1 MINSWMLDLVEPYP
15 EIKISSYRYQHMMC
29 QHDMCIHR
37 HIMSK
42 HNYKRICDV
51 DKAGQKFRN
60 YTLRHRDE
68 QIILNH
74 YKSF

>member
-1 MINSWMLDLVEPYP
+1 
-15 EIKISSYRYQHMMC
+15 
-29 QHDMCIHR
+29 MCIHR